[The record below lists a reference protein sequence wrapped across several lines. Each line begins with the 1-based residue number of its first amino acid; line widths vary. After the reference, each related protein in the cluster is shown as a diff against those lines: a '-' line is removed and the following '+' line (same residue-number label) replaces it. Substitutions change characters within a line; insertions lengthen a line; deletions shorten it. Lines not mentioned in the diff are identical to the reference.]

1 MFDFTAV
8 AKDLGP
14 YAALLLFFLY
24 RDYKRDEKREIE
36 LEAMRATILSLTSKF
51 IELSTRYEQQSEK
64 VAACVNMNTEVIRSL
79 ISKCVV
85 CATEAVEPPQNALQ
99 KKHPTE
105 ELLPQPMESDTTK
118 IRTTPINKDHKN
130 GI

>member
-24 RDYKRDEKREIE
+24 RDYRRDEKREIE
-36 LEAMRATILSLTSKF
+36 LAEKTATILSLTSKF

-64 VAACVNMNTEVIRSL
+64 VASCVNMNTEVIRSL
-79 ISKCVV
+79 ISKCAT
-85 CATEAVEPPQNALQ
+85 CASDAIEPPQNALQ
-99 KKHPTE
+99 KKHPSGE
-105 ELLPQPMESDTTK
+105 MLPQPMESDTTK

>member
-24 RDYKRDEKREIE
+24 RDYKRDEKREVE

-79 ISKCVV
+79 ISTY
-85 CATEAVEPPQNALQ
+85 ATDALEPPQNALQ
-99 KKHPTE
+99 KKHPSGE
-105 ELLPQPMESDTTK
+105 MLPQPMESDTTK